1 MRLGG
6 LVLAVVALVLATAI
20 PASAEPA
27 VGLVGNSVATFDT
40 ATPGQVSVKAI
51 SGFQSSSTEKVVGI
65 DWRPRTGQVGIVTV
79 PVGVAANALVR
90 TYMLDPTTGAATFVG
105 SIPNTVPGA
114 ADVPTGMDFKPTV
127 DRIRMALSNDEN
139 YRINPNNGSLAGNDS
154 NLSPAGNQI
163 VAAAYDR
170 NFDRTTANPPTTLYE
185 ISRSGNSLVTQGGID
200 GSAPSGDNGGII
212 APVGP
217 LGVTLLGTS
226 DAGLDISPNTGTAFA
241 SLHPAGPLLPR
252 LYTVNLTTGA
262 ATEVGAFPLDVTD
275 LTILPTPP
283 PAPPSGG
290 GGGETTTV
298 TNTVTNT
305 VTTPPFHPDR
315 PTGLID
321 LAKVPKLKAALKRLT
336 FSFSCDEACT
346 ASGRLLA
353 GRKLLAQGTAALAT
367 AGVGRI
373 TLTPTK
379 DGKKTAKSRRK
390 RLGTTLQM
398 TFTDDVGASS
408 TLARRITLKR

>member
-6 LVLAVVALVLATAI
+6 LVLVAATLALASAT

-27 VGLVGNSVATFDT
+27 VGLVGSSIATFDT

-51 SGFQSSSTEKVVGI
+51 SGLQAASTEKVLGI

-90 TYMLDPTTGAATFVG
+90 TYMLDPSTGAATFVG

-114 ADVPTGMDFKPTV
+114 ADVPTGMDFNPTV
-127 DRIRMALSNDEN
+127 DRIRMAMSNDEN
-139 YRINPNNGSLAGNDS
+139 YRINPNNGSLAGNDP
-154 NLSPAGNQI
+154 NLNPAGNQI

-170 NFDRTTANPPTTLYE
+170 NFDRMIATPPTTLYE
-185 ISRSGNSLVTQGGID
+185 ISRAANSLMVQGGID
-200 GSAPSGDNGGII
+200 GAGPGGANGGTLTTI
-212 APVGP
+212 GP

-241 SLHPAGPLLPR
+241 SLHPAGPSLPR

-262 ATEVGAFPLDVTD
+262 ATEVGAFPLDIAD

-283 PAPPSGG
+283 PAPPS
-290 GGGETTTV
+290 GGETTTV

-305 VTTPPFHPDR
+305 VTTPPFRPDR

-321 LAKVPKLKAALKRLT
+321 LAKVPKLKSALKRLA

-346 ASGRLLA
+346 AVGRLLA
-353 GRKLLAQGTAALAT
+353 GRKVLAEGTATLAT

-390 RLGTTLQM
+390 RLATTLQL

-408 TLARRITLKR
+408 TLTRRLTLKR